1 MKFYNTLTRKKEIFK
16 PIKKNQVGIYSCGPT
31 VYNFVHIGNLRSYV
45 FADILRRYLEYKKYK
60 IKFIMNITDIDDKTI
75 KRSVEQKISLKK
87 LTEKYTKEFFK
98 DIKTLNIKK
107 VSSYPNATDHID
119 EMIKFT
125 EVLEKKGYAYERLG
139 SVYFDISKFEN
150 YGKLARVDFK
160 GIKAGARVDL
170 DEYDKDHPGDFTLL
184 KRSALNDIKRGIFYQ
199 TKYGKIRPGWHIECS
214 VMSMKYLG
222 KTFDIHT
229 GGIDLMFPHHENEI
243 AQSEAYSGKKF
254 VNYWMHNEHLLVENQ
269 KMSKSLGNFYTLRD
283 LLDKGHNPRAIRYL
297 LLSVHYRQKLNFTF
311 QGLKATE
318 RVLRRLDEFVD
329 KIKAGT
335 ETEVEL
341 LSVLTDRSS
350 TSVSAVSASKLIDN
364 LILNSRKDFEKAMD
378 DDLNISKALAVIFDL
393 IKKVNKM
400 RVLKNTNKLYNL
412 ILEFDQ
418 VLGLGLGK
426 AKQAP
431 VKINSKIQQLIQKR
445 EQARQNKDWKTAD
458 VIRKQLIEGG
468 HEVRDTKSWR
478 SFS

>member
-1 MKFYNTLTRKKEIFK
+1 MMKFYNTLTRKKEIFK

-170 DEYDKDHPGDFTLL
+170 DEYEKDHPGDFTLL

-199 TKYGKIRPGWHIECS
+199 TKYGKVRPGWHIECS

-400 RVLKNTNKLYNL
+400 RVLKNTNKL
-412 ILEFDQ
+412 
-418 VLGLGLGK
+418 
-426 AKQAP
+426 
-431 VKINSKIQQLIQKR
+431 
-445 EQARQNKDWKTAD
+445 
-458 VIRKQLIEGG
+458 
-468 HEVRDTKSWR
+468 
-478 SFS
+478 